1 MSDFSATSDHFAAVS
16 SGGTQMTAMHYH
28 DSYELYYLEV
38 GNREYFVENKLFPVS
53 SGEFVLISPGTLH
66 RTGGEYGKRT
76 LVGFTKGF
84 LLNFFTESMVMK
96 LLECF
101 GSVKLVPAKNQQNGF
116 KELLKILAASRDDT
130 EFALTL
136 GLLLREL
143 SKCGSEELR
152 DDPISSI
159 VTYIN
164 KNYAQIAS
172 IEQIAGQFYI
182 SKYHLCR
189 IFKQSMQ
196 ITVVDYLNKIR
207 IKNACD
213 FLEATAETIFDI
225 STLCGFN
232 SPAYFSTVFR
242 KIIGISPAE
251 YRKQKQIDI

>member
-1 MSDFSATSDHFAAVS
+1 MSDFSATSDHFASVR
-16 SGGTQMTAMHYH
+16 SGGIQMTAMHYH

-38 GNREYFVENKLFPVS
+38 GSRDYFVENKLFPVS
-53 SGEFVLISPGTLH
+53 SGEFVLIPPGTLH

-76 LVGFTKGF
+76 LVGFSKEF
-84 LLNFFTESMVMK
+84 LLYYFTEEVVAE

-101 GSVKLVPAKNQQNGF
+101 NRVKLVPAENQQNGY
-116 KELLKILAASRDDT
+116 KELLKTLAASCDDM

-143 SKCGSEELR
+143 SRCGSEELR

-164 KNYAQIAS
+164 KNYAKIAS

-213 FLEATAETIFDI
+213 FLEATTERISDI
-225 STLCGFN
+225 SSLCGFN

-242 KIIGISPAE
+242 NIIGISPAE
-251 YRKQKQIDI
+251 YRKKRRKDF